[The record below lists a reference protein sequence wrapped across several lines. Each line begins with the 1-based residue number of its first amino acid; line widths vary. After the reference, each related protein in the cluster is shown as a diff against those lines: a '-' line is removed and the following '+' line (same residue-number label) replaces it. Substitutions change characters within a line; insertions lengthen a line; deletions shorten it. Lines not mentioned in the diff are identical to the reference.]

1 MKVRI
6 SKNPDVMRLELM
18 KGGAVHI
25 SDNPDT
31 MLLELMKAPR
41 FQDGGALTPQEI
53 ERLNKL
59 KRASQ
64 LTGYGEGPGMRAFQ
78 EMGDVGR
85 GLLGAEAIIP
95 GGEGYRTGQALA
107 NMPAVGLAAVPGKV
121 ASALPEVAAG
131 LGALGVIKPKGGNW
145 LAGSFSAEKALGSL
159 KRHQNPEQELAF
171 IRSELEKPQK
181 GEVYT
186 QLMQRLPLAERSTAL
201 NKWIDTKL
209 TKYVKNEM
217 ATPEDPVR
225 ALAERGTLHFEPQD
239 VPRPMGFEKDSRTL
253 RESREAGGYPVE
265 GLGKSNL
272 ARDWESLADI
282 NIQPDKAEVFL
293 PIKSELERNPW
304 LEKVSPDTPVYG
316 MNLSADMSRLGFP
329 HIIDELTN
337 ALNPSSGLPAS
348 LRLTP
353 QQLEKVTVPQ
363 AVERVAKINEWRAA
377 QKAEADALR
386 ARNPAVFE
394 HRAYENVPGTELPNN
409 KGLRWVE
416 LKLPEVTSPGQ
427 LTNPEAVSKYN
438 QYLSVA
444 PDNPEVQ
451 KAALSR
457 ALRIQ
462 NEPLLEDALKYEGDI
477 MGHCVGGYCPDVIE
491 GRSKI
496 YSLRDKKGEPHV
508 TIEVKPSTKNAMP
521 PAQFYQ
527 SKKAPDSLLQRITRA
542 EEAGELDDIGS
553 FDIFVET
560 SPEYQKYLKSL
571 PPDIAQ
577 IKGKANKAPKDEYL
591 PFVQD
596 FVRSGNWSRVG
607 DLQNTGLFTP
617 RRQAQIAQALG
628 TDYTPELALE
638 LEKRARA
645 LPNDAD
651 PSQYM
656 TLEEIRALAGGR
668 KGFARGGAVEL
679 KDGGKVRIS
688 NNPDTMRLELLRKKH
703 A

>member
-1 MKVRI
+1 MPNK
-6 SKNPDVMRLELM
+6 
-18 KGGAVHI
+18 
-25 SDNPDT
+25 
-31 MLLELMKAPR
+31 LLDMMYAPR

-121 ASALPEVAAG
+121 ASALPEVVTG
-131 LGALGVIKPKGGNW
+131 LGALGAGVIKPKGGNW
-145 LAGSFSAEKALGSL
+145 LAGSVERAIEPLKRPLYPGRLPFGNDAQAIAAALGET
-159 KRHQNPEQELAF
+159 PEYVMRNADP
-171 IRSELEKPQK
+171 SS
-181 GEVYT
+181 V
-186 QLMQRLPLAERSTAL
+186 AL

-225 ALAERGTLHFEPQD
+225 ALAERGVLHIQPYDFAT
-239 VPRPMGFEKDSRTL
+239 V
-253 RESREAGGYPVE
+253 
-265 GLGKSNL
+265 GLGEKRQKAGMPMQLQSQS
-272 ARDWESLADI
+272 APAQFWEQMADRGI
-282 NIQPDKAEVFL
+282 DFTTPERIKRQAEKGAWEHQRNVNATTL
-293 PIKSELERNPW
+293 KENPW
-304 LEKVSPDTPVYG
+304 MENIPADTKIYSP
-316 MNLSADMSRLGFP
+316 SIADDIVKDAGFS

-337 ALNPSSGLPAS
+337 AMNPNSGLPAS

-386 ARNPAVFE
+386 ARNPGTFE
-394 HRAYENVPGTELPNN
+394 HKTYETVPGTAKPNE
-409 KGLRWVE
+409 KGMRWVE
-416 LKLPEVTSPGQ
+416 LKLPEVTSPDQ
-427 LTNPEAVSKYN
+427 LTNPEAISKYN

-444 PDNPEVQ
+444 PDNLEIQ
-451 KAALSR
+451 KSALSR
-457 ALRIQ
+457 AAKIQ
-462 NEPLLEDALKYEGDI
+462 NETVLQDALKYEGDV

-491 GRSKI
+491 GRSRI

-508 TIEVKPSTKNAMP
+508 TIEVE
-521 PAQFYQ
+521 
-527 SKKAPDSLLQRITRA
+527 PDMQAGFREGEGPRTPEEDVDLRNLYINQVRTNRVPQDVTFSQWWRARNNIPEPEQKMQIT
-542 EEAGELDDIGS
+542 
-553 FDIFVET
+553 
-560 SPEYQKYLKSL
+560 
-571 PPDIAQ
+571 Q

-596 FVRSGNWSRVG
+596 FVRSGNWSRVD
-607 DLQNTGLFTP
+607 DLQNTGL
-617 RRQAQIAQALG
+617 IAIDRGSDLAAAMKAENATIPKYVTQ
-628 TDYTPELALE
+628 DELNDLLKKYNAYGY
-638 LEKRARA
+638 KR
-645 LPNDAD
+645 
-651 PSQYM
+651 
-656 TLEEIRALAGGR
+656 
-668 KGFARGGAVEL
+668 
-679 KDGGKVRIS
+679 GGKVRIS

>member
-1 MKVRI
+1 MPNK
-6 SKNPDVMRLELM
+6 
-18 KGGAVHI
+18 
-25 SDNPDT
+25 
-31 MLLELMKAPR
+31 LLDMMYAPR

-121 ASALPEVAAG
+121 ASALPEVATG
-131 LGALGVIKPKGGNW
+131 LGALGAGVIKPKGGNW

-159 KRHQNPEQELAF
+159 KRHQNPEQEVAY

-239 VPRPMGFEKDSRTL
+239 VPRPMGFEKESRAL
-253 RESREAGGYPVE
+253 RESREAGGYPTE

-272 ARDWESLADI
+272 ARDWESLADVS
-282 NIQPDKAEVFL
+282 IQPDKAEVFL

-337 ALNPSSGLPAS
+337 ALNPNSGLPAS

-363 AVERVAKINEWRAA
+363 AVERVAKINEWRTEQAI
-377 QKAEADALR
+377 KAEREGMLANLQATPRLADKSLQLSFVDKPGGAWVDIPETTGPKGLALCTSIGR
-386 ARNPAVFE
+386 AGGWCTQGDYLAESYGSGE
-394 HRAYENVPGTELPNN
+394 HRLTALVDAEGRPHAQAKITENEWP
-409 KGLRWVE
+409 
-416 LKLPEVTSPGQ
+416 
-427 LTNPEAVSKYN
+427 VSGEGFALLDPQTKA
-438 QYLSVA
+438 QYSRYVREWRQR
-444 PDNPEVQ
+444 NPEVEE
-451 KAALSR
+451 LTDDDV
-457 ALRIQ
+457 IQ
-462 NEPLLEDALKYEGDI
+462 ALKEAGVKGPAPDITELKPPGNAFDSKRAMEYAKRDPDYKAKVTDSVVKFLNSGEWGDVRDLHLYDI
-477 MGHCVGGYCPDVIE
+477 VDLKRDKRMLDAY
-491 GRSKI
+491 
-496 YSLRDKKGEPHV
+496 LRDITKLPSGRAVLDKALKAQPTAPRFMTLDQFTKFLGYKNGG
-508 TIEVKPSTKNAMP
+508 EVK
-521 PAQFYQ
+521 
-527 SKKAPDSLLQRITRA
+527 
-542 EEAGELDDIGS
+542 
-553 FDIFVET
+553 
-560 SPEYQKYLKSL
+560 LK
-571 PPDIAQ
+571 P
-577 IKGKANKAPKDEYL
+577 
-591 PFVQD
+591 
-596 FVRSGNWSRVG
+596 
-607 DLQNTGLFTP
+607 
-617 RRQAQIAQALG
+617 
-628 TDYTPELALE
+628 
-638 LEKRARA
+638 
-645 LPNDAD
+645 
-651 PSQYM
+651 
-656 TLEEIRALAGGR
+656 
-668 KGFARGGAVEL
+668 GFARGGAVEL
-679 KDGGKVRIS
+679 KDGGKVTFT

>member
-1 MKVRI
+1 MPNK
-6 SKNPDVMRLELM
+6 
-18 KGGAVHI
+18 
-25 SDNPDT
+25 
-31 MLLELMKAPR
+31 LLDMMYAPR

-121 ASALPEVAAG
+121 ASALPEVATG
-131 LGALGVIKPKGGNW
+131 LGALGAGVIKPKGGNW
-145 LAGSFSAEKALGSL
+145 LAGSVERAIEPLKRPLYPGRLPFGNDAQAIAAALGET
-159 KRHQNPEQELAF
+159 PEYVMRNADP
-171 IRSELEKPQK
+171 SS
-181 GEVYT
+181 V
-186 QLMQRLPLAERSTAL
+186 AL

-225 ALAERGTLHFEPQD
+225 ALAERGVLHIQPYDFAT
-239 VPRPMGFEKDSRTL
+239 V
-253 RESREAGGYPVE
+253 
-265 GLGKSNL
+265 GLGEKRQKAGMPMQLQSQS
-272 ARDWESLADI
+272 APAQFWEQMADRGI
-282 NIQPDKAEVFL
+282 DFTTPERIKRQAEKGAWEHQRNVNATTL
-293 PIKSELERNPW
+293 KENPW
-304 LEKVSPDTPVYG
+304 MENIPADTKIYSP
-316 MNLSADMSRLGFP
+316 SIADDIVKDAGFS

-337 ALNPSSGLPAS
+337 AMNPNSGLPAS

-386 ARNPAVFE
+386 ARNPGTFE
-394 HRAYENVPGTELPNN
+394 HKTYETVPGTAKPNE
-409 KGLRWVE
+409 KGMRWVE
-416 LKLPEVTSPGQ
+416 LKLPEVTSPDQ
-427 LTNPEAVSKYN
+427 LTNPEAISKYN

-444 PDNPEVQ
+444 PDNLEIQ
-451 KAALSR
+451 KSALSR
-457 ALRIQ
+457 AAKIQ
-462 NEPLLEDALKYEGDI
+462 NETVLQDALKYEGDV

-491 GRSKI
+491 GRSRI

-508 TIEVKPSTKNAMP
+508 TIEVE
-521 PAQFYQ
+521 
-527 SKKAPDSLLQRITRA
+527 PDMQAGFREGEGPRTPEEDVDLRNLYINQVRTNRVPQDVTFSQWWRARNNIPEPEQKMQIT
-542 EEAGELDDIGS
+542 
-553 FDIFVET
+553 
-560 SPEYQKYLKSL
+560 
-571 PPDIAQ
+571 Q

-596 FVRSGNWSRVG
+596 FVRSGNWSRVD
-607 DLQNTGLFTP
+607 DLQNTGL
-617 RRQAQIAQALG
+617 IAIDRGSDLAAAMKAENATIPKYVTQ
-628 TDYTPELALE
+628 DELNDLLKKYNAYGY
-638 LEKRARA
+638 KR
-645 LPNDAD
+645 
-651 PSQYM
+651 
-656 TLEEIRALAGGR
+656 
-668 KGFARGGAVEL
+668 
-679 KDGGKVRIS
+679 GGKVRIS